1 MEYLKSLID
10 AINLLLQEGAALSV
24 LLGLVVA
31 IGGTQYVKRLEAF
44 PSKKWAIRGLAL
56 PLGFLAT
63 FFTWPIHQVSAV
75 RIFVAL
81 SVGLISPFVYTSFV
95 SLVAIKWPNFAA
107 KMSANPDEATKTDS

>member
-1 MEYLKSLID
+1 MEYLKSLIE

-31 IGGTQYVKRLEAF
+31 ICGTQYVKKLEAF
-44 PSKKWAIRGLAL
+44 PSRKGPIRALAL

-63 FFTWPIHQVSAV
+63 YFTWPVHEFNAIRVFVSIA
-75 RIFVAL
+75 
-81 SVGLISPFVYTSFV
+81 VGLSAPVVYSTFV

-107 KMSANPDEATKTDS
+107 KMSAAPDETPKD